1 MTPER
6 IAAYIV
12 IGLVALTV
20 LRYVVVIIAILLME
34 LVDLASEWW
43 DARRREL

>member
-20 LRYVVVIIAILLME
+20 LRYVVVIVAILLME

-43 DARRREL
+43 HARGREL